1 MLAFDQQS
9 SLSRWTVADFQKLVA
24 SQGHLRLVVIPRYA
38 VEPAKDTIADISTG
52 CEQNGK
58 KSKELRSLEKR
69 RKAMA
74 RHDMRNADS
83 SPAQKAIRD
92 LDPSDLLE
100 HVTMLLQLE
109 VSDPAVPTSSREQEV
124 FARCGAPL
132 IACRQLLNDAKAEAK
147 LHALEIAKDVNK
159 LGVARTNSQQSQLNI
174 FPRLQYIHLV
184 APDARHR
191 RDLDLS
197 LTAPGNTDALEVMTR
212 KIAGILAEHHAGL
225 TTLTCTLRSLRSH
238 TSDTCHLRVG
248 GEGNYHRRIYT
259 EKALGSSLE
268 NFGEA
273 TVVHFE
279 ESLRRRL

>member
-1 MLAFDQQS
+1 MLAFGQQS

-92 LDPSDLLE
+92 LD
-100 HVTMLLQLE
+100 
-109 VSDPAVPTSSREQEV
+109 
-124 FARCGAPL
+124 
-132 IACRQLLNDAKAEAK
+132 
-147 LHALEIAKDVNK
+147 
-159 LGVARTNSQQSQLNI
+159 NSQQSQLNI